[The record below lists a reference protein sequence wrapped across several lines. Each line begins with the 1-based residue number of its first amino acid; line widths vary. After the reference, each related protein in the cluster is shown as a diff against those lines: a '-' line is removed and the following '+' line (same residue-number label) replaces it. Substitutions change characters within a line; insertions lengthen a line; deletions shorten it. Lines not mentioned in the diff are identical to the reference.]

1 MFELCLLVILAIFL
15 ISCFMTRT
23 ILHPAT
29 LTSVLWLF
37 LIIVYNFVEHPL
49 FELSPLFYK
58 ALLLWVVPFCLF
70 SLVFGRISF
79 PCFACLKNKYCNDA
93 LLDRFYV
100 PIFLSL
106 TLLILLFCYQASS
119 IGFGNIMSNYRA
131 YAMNNL
137 FESQSL
143 YERILLYSLNISL
156 VFILAKLLYSKDNSK
171 CRKWTFLLILL
182 LLVFLI
188 KSEKFN
194 IIILFSFLICY
205 FLKNKKIFML
215 IFGAVLSLIFLI
227 LLSVFRADANLIE
240 YDYLKFIQIYLLSH
254 MTAFDSVLLGDTR
267 VYSNVFG
274 EFTFNMFT
282 RIFYGNQNDLFSL
295 NRFVNVPLPTNV
307 FTVMFHYYVDF
318 GYTGILCFSI
328 LMGMLFG
335 CLYSFFKRNIGCFCL
350 LYPFMYFLIIVQFF
364 MDILSLLTFRWIQY
378 ILLSIFCFLKY
389 SNKSMK

>member
-93 LLDRFYV
+93 LLDRLYV

-131 YAMNNL
+131 YAMDNL

-171 CRKWTFLLILL
+171 SRKWTFLLILL

-215 IFGAVLSLIFLI
+215 IFGAVMSLIFLI

-240 YDYLKFIQIYLLSH
+240 YDYLKFIY
-254 MTAFDSVLLGDTR
+254 
-267 VYSNVFG
+267 
-274 EFTFNMFT
+274 
-282 RIFYGNQNDLFSL
+282 
-295 NRFVNVPLPTNV
+295 
-307 FTVMFHYYVDF
+307 
-318 GYTGILCFSI
+318 
-328 LMGMLFG
+328 
-335 CLYSFFKRNIGCFCL
+335 CL
-350 LYPFMYFLIIVQFF
+350 L
-364 MDILSLLTFRWIQY
+364 
-378 ILLSIFCFLKY
+378 
-389 SNKSMK
+389 